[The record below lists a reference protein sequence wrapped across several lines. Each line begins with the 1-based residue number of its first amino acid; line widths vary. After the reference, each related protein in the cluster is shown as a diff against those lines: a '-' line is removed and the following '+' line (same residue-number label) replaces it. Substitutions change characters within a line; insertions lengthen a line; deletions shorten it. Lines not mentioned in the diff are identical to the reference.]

1 MSEKMTYKELLSCI
15 DTKKPGDHDWFLSLL
30 DEEEQ
35 RIYEDKHMDAVMQML
50 RILRIR
56 PHKNAIKEAKKE
68 IARLER
74 EEQDQAGTY
83 KTIKGLLLEIQSLF

>member
-35 RIYEDKHMDAVMQML
+35 RIYEDKHMDAMMQML

-83 KTIKGLLLEIQSLF
+83 NLPHFG